1 MKKHRASAPGHTHTP
16 NDNEN
21 PAEAKQGMGGGV
33 REGMTHRRGV
43 VRRGLLPLVPERR
56 RLADHE
62 ERGNGRRVVLRAAP
76 PHRAARVQRRVERV
90 RVHWS

>member
-1 MKKHRASAPGHTHTP
+1 
-16 NDNEN
+16 
-21 PAEAKQGMGGGV
+21 
-33 REGMTHRRGV
+33 MTHRRGV

-62 ERGNGRRVVLRAAP
+62 ERGNGRRVVLRTAP

-90 RVHWS
+90 RVHWFSQRWGGEGRDQSRGAAGRVRRSRAPLLRTK